1 MTDPADRHHDIIA
14 IGGSLGAVE
23 AVKRL
28 CMALPGD
35 LAAAVLVT
43 IHVGARGQDLLGS
56 IFNEAGPLSAA
67 TARDGEA
74 VCPGRIYV
82 APADH
87 HLLTIDGVIR
97 LGRGPRENMARPAI
111 DPLFRSVAVEYG
123 PRVIGV
129 VLTGLLDDGAAGL
142 ADVKRRGGVTVVQSP
157 TDAEARDMPLD
168 ALNASDVDHVA
179 PLRRLPSLLAQLSRE
194 PVGTAAPAPA
204 DMRLEVDIA
213 LGRQVGTADIE
224 KLADPAALSCPT
236 CGGVLSQMRRPPLRF
251 RCQVGH
257 GFSAQTLASKAGDAV
272 DEALSVSLRILQ
284 ERLNLAEKMAEDAR
298 RSGRHAAAAATE
310 ERAEEYKR
318 YAYIINRALE
328 GEEPMR
334 VP

>member
-1 MTDPADRHHDIIA
+1 MTDHAERHHDIIA

-23 AVKRL
+23 AMKKL
-28 CMALPGD
+28 CAALPAD

-43 IHVGARGQDLLGS
+43 IHVGSRGKDLLGS
-56 IFNEAGPLSAA
+56 IFNQASPLPAA

-74 VCPGRIYV
+74 IRPGRIYV

-87 HLLTIDGVIR
+87 HLLAMDGTIR

-129 VLTGLLDDGAAGL
+129 VLTGMLDDGASGL
-142 ADVKRRGGVTVVQSP
+142 ADVKRCGGLTVVQSP
-157 TDAEARDMPLD
+157 TDAEARDMPLG

-179 PLRRLPSLLAQLSRE
+179 PLGRLSSLLAQLSRE
-194 PVGTAAPAPA
+194 PAGMNSPAPA

-224 KLADPAALSCPT
+224 KVADPSALSCPT
-236 CGGVLSQMRRPPLRF
+236 CGGVLSQMRRSPLRF

-257 GFSAQTLASKAGDAV
+257 GFSARSLASTAEDAV
-272 DEALSVSLRILQ
+272 DDALRVSLRILQ
-284 ERLNLAEKMAEDAR
+284 ERLTLAEKMAEEAR

-318 YAYIINRALE
+318 YAEVINRAFAA
-328 GEEPMR
+328 GK
-334 VP
+334 